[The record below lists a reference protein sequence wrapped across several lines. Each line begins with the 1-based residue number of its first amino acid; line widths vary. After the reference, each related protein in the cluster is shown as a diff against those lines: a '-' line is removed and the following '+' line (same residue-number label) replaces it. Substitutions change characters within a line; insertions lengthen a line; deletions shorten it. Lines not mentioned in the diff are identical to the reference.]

1 LRHISFLLRLNLSR
15 EAGGY
20 DMKLAELLG
29 ATLEELKGHETEL
42 KREMFNLRF
51 QQAVGGSLENP
62 MRIRNVKK
70 EIARIKTV
78 VQQRKA
84 EG

>member
-1 LRHISFLLRLNLSR
+1 
-15 EAGGY
+15 
-20 DMKLAELLG
+20 MKLTELLA
-29 ATLEELKGHETEL
+29 ATIEELKGRETEL

-62 MRIRNVKK
+62 MRIRSVKR

>member
-1 LRHISFLLRLNLSR
+1 
-15 EAGGY
+15 
-20 DMKLAELLG
+20 MKLTEMLG
-29 ATLEELKGHETEL
+29 ATLEELNGRETEL

-62 MRIRNVKK
+62 MRIRNVKR

>member
-1 LRHISFLLRLNLSR
+1 
-15 EAGGY
+15 
-20 DMKLAELLG
+20 MKLTELLD
-29 ATLEELKGHETEL
+29 ATVEELNGRETEL

>member
-1 LRHISFLLRLNLSR
+1 
-15 EAGGY
+15 
-20 DMKLAELLG
+20 MKLTDMRG
-29 ATLEELKGHETEL
+29 ATLDELIGRETEL

-51 QQAVGGSLENP
+51 QQAIGGSLENP
-62 MRIRNVKK
+62 MRIRNVRK

-78 VQQRKA
+78 VQERKA

>member
-1 LRHISFLLRLNLSR
+1 
-15 EAGGY
+15 
-20 DMKLAELLG
+20 MKLAEVLG
-29 ATLEELKGHETEL
+29 ATLDELNGRETEL

>member
-1 LRHISFLLRLNLSR
+1 
-15 EAGGY
+15 
-20 DMKLAELLG
+20 MKLAEMLG
-29 ATLEELKGHETEL
+29 ATLDELNGRETEL

>member
-1 LRHISFLLRLNLSR
+1 
-15 EAGGY
+15 
-20 DMKLAELLG
+20 MKLTELLG
-29 ATLEELKGHETEL
+29 ATMEELKGRETEL

-62 MRIRNVKK
+62 MRIRSVKR

>member
-1 LRHISFLLRLNLSR
+1 
-15 EAGGY
+15 
-20 DMKLAELLG
+20 MKLAEMLG
-29 ATLEELKGHETEL
+29 ATLDELNGRETEL

-62 MRIRNVKK
+62 MRIRSVKK

>member
-1 LRHISFLLRLNLSR
+1 
-15 EAGGY
+15 
-20 DMKLAELLG
+20 MKLTELLG
-29 ATLEELKGHETEL
+29 ATMEELKGRETEL

-62 MRIRNVKK
+62 MRIRNVKR

>member
-1 LRHISFLLRLNLSR
+1 
-15 EAGGY
+15 
-20 DMKLAELLG
+20 MKLAEILG
-29 ATLEELKGHETEL
+29 ATLDELNGRETEL

>member
-1 LRHISFLLRLNLSR
+1 
-15 EAGGY
+15 
-20 DMKLAELLG
+20 MKLAELLG
-29 ATLEELKGHETEL
+29 ATLEELKGRETEL

-62 MRIRNVKK
+62 MRIRSVKR

>member
-1 LRHISFLLRLNLSR
+1 
-15 EAGGY
+15 
-20 DMKLAELLG
+20 MKLNEMLG
-29 ATLEELKGHETEL
+29 ATLDELTGRETEL

-62 MRIRNVKK
+62 MRIRNVRK

-78 VQQRKA
+78 IQQRKA

>member
-1 LRHISFLLRLNLSR
+1 
-15 EAGGY
+15 
-20 DMKLAELLG
+20 MKLTEMLG
-29 ATLEELKGHETEL
+29 ATLEELLVRESEL

-62 MRIRNVKK
+62 MRIKNVKR

-78 VQQRKA
+78 AQQRKA

>member
-1 LRHISFLLRLNLSR
+1 
-15 EAGGY
+15 
-20 DMKLAELLG
+20 MKLTELLA
-29 ATLEELKGHETEL
+29 ATIEELKGRETEL

-62 MRIRNVKK
+62 MRIRNVKR

>member
-1 LRHISFLLRLNLSR
+1 
-15 EAGGY
+15 
-20 DMKLAELLG
+20 MKLAELLG
-29 ATLEELKGHETEL
+29 ATLDELNGRETEL
-42 KREMFNLRF
+42 KKEMFNLRF

>member
-1 LRHISFLLRLNLSR
+1 
-15 EAGGY
+15 
-20 DMKLAELLG
+20 MKLTDMRG
-29 ATLEELKGHETEL
+29 ATLDELIVRETEL

-51 QQAVGGSLENP
+51 QQAIGGSLENP
-62 MRIRNVKK
+62 MRIRNVRK

-78 VQQRKA
+78 VQERKA

>member
-1 LRHISFLLRLNLSR
+1 
-15 EAGGY
+15 
-20 DMKLAELLG
+20 MKMTELLA
-29 ATLEELKGHETEL
+29 ATIEELKGRETEL

-62 MRIRNVKK
+62 MRIRNVKR

-78 VQQRKA
+78 AQQRKA

>member
-1 LRHISFLLRLNLSR
+1 
-15 EAGGY
+15 
-20 DMKLAELLG
+20 MKLKEMLG
-29 ATLEELKGHETEL
+29 ATLEELAGRETEL

-62 MRIRNVKK
+62 MRIRNVRK
-70 EIARIKTV
+70 EIARLKTV

>member
-1 LRHISFLLRLNLSR
+1 
-15 EAGGY
+15 
-20 DMKLAELLG
+20 MKLTELLA
-29 ATLEELKGHETEL
+29 ATIEELKGRETEL

-62 MRIRNVKK
+62 MRIRNEKR

>member
-1 LRHISFLLRLNLSR
+1 
-15 EAGGY
+15 
-20 DMKLAELLG
+20 MKLAELLG
-29 ATLEELKGHETEL
+29 ATLDELNGRETEL

-51 QQAVGGSLENP
+51 QQAVGGRLENP

>member
-1 LRHISFLLRLNLSR
+1 MHHISYLLQLNLSR
-15 EAGGY
+15 ESGGY
-20 DMKLAELLG
+20 NMKLTELLG
-29 ATLEELKGHETEL
+29 ATMEELKGRETEL

-62 MRIRNVKK
+62 MRIRNVKR

>member
-1 LRHISFLLRLNLSR
+1 
-15 EAGGY
+15 
-20 DMKLAELLG
+20 MKLTELLA
-29 ATLEELKGHETEL
+29 ATIEELKGRETEL

>member
-1 LRHISFLLRLNLSR
+1 
-15 EAGGY
+15 
-20 DMKLAELLG
+20 MKLAELLG
-29 ATLEELKGHETEL
+29 ATLDELNGRETEL